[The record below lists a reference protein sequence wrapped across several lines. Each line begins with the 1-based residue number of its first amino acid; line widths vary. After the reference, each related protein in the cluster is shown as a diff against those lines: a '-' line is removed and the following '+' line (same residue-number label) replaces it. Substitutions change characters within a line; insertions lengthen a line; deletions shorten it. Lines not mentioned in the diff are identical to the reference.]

1 MRNKDMKK
9 SNHIDNL
16 GNVRMV
22 NVSDKKVTKRKAIAT
37 GEITLSQQAIN
48 SIKLNKNKK
57 GDVLTIAQIAG
68 IQAAKKTSILIPL
81 SHQLNIK
88 GVNIRFE
95 VKTKS
100 ITCISEIVCDEKT
113 GVEIEALCATQIAL
127 LTIYDMC
134 KYLDKSMIISNV
146 KLLLKQGG
154 KSGEYKSE

>member
-1 MRNKDMKK
+1 MKK

-16 GNVRMV
+16 GNVGMV
-22 NVSDKKVTKRKAIAT
+22 DVSDKNITNRKAIAT
-37 GEITLSQQAIN
+37 GKITLSKAALD

-68 IQAAKKTSILIPL
+68 IQAAKKTSILVPL

-95 VKTKS
+95 INSES
-100 ITCISEIVCDEKT
+100 IICISEIICDEKT

-134 KYLDKSMIISNV
+134 KYLDRSMIISDI
-146 KLLLKQGG
+146 KLLLKEGG
-154 KSGEYKSE
+154 KSGTYIAK